1 MGGSNLSNK
10 RAKAINH
17 GFQIEAEITSMRSW
31 PGRGPNIYHLSVPD
45 GAAWNAAW
53 GSLLVTVGLTTSV
66 YTAICSV
73 AVSPWL
79 SLGVVGLSTVIG
91 ASYLER
97 HYIRFA
103 AAVSSARAKVEGWS

>member
-1 MGGSNLSNK
+1 ME
-10 RAKAINH
+10 
-17 GFQIEAEITSMRSW
+17 Q
-31 PGRGPNIYHLSVPD
+31 RGMLL
-45 GAAWNAAW
+45 A

-79 SLGVVGLSTVIG
+79 LLGVVGLSTVIG